1 MKAVAVVPGKRQ
13 VQLIE
18 QEPPR
23 LGSPTQVGLRMLEVG
38 VCGTDR
44 EICAFQYGT
53 PPAGSEHLVIG
64 HESLGQVVEVGPVV
78 TMVRRPCAHAEC
90 VACRAG
96 RQDFCFTADFSE
108 RGIKNLHGFMTE
120 TVVDEE
126 RYMHLVPAALRE
138 VAVLVEPL
146 TIAEKALIQVDQ
158 VQQRLPWACEIE
170 PGKPRTAC
178 HRAVVLGA
186 GPVGLLGAMALAAA
200 GYDTSVYSRERA
212 PNPKADLV
220 AAIGGHYYSAEE
232 T

>member
-1 MKAVAVVPGKRQ
+1 MKAVAVFPGKRQ

-18 QEPPR
+18 QDPPR
-23 LGSPTQVGLRMLEVG
+23 LAAPTAVRLRMLEVG

-64 HESLGQVVEVGPVV
+64 HESLGQVVEVGLDVTRLKGGDLV
-78 TMVRRPCAHAEC
+78 ITMVRRPCPHAEC

-96 RQDFCFTADFSE
+96 RQDFCFTGDFSE

-126 RYMHLVPAALRE
+126 CYMHLVPASLRE
-138 VAVLVEPL
+138 VAILVEPL

-158 VQQRLPWACEIE
+158 VQQRLPWACAIE
-170 PGKPRTAC
+170 AGKPRAAR

-186 GPVGLLGAMALAAA
+186 GPVGPLGAMALVAPRLQ
-200 GYDTSVYSRERA
+200 TSVYSRE
-212 PNPKADLV
+212 
-220 AAIGGHYYSAEE
+220 
-232 T
+232 